1 MYKFPPAKRTSRS
14 VPQAFPQFPWL
25 PAYGDRRTEALG
37 DDEEGMAHRI
47 FSVLRD
53 ADTLGADVL
62 FSEAVE
68 AKGLGLAVMNRL
80 GRAAAFHI
88 IEV

>member
-1 MYKFPPAKRTSRS
+1 MILALNGHLS
-14 VPQAFPQFPWL
+14 
-25 PAYGDRRTEALG
+25 AYGDRRTEPLG
-37 DDEEGMAHRI
+37 SDEEAMAHRI